1 MSLQAMFLSPE
12 LLSWTLKNKL
22 IIYLHVQIDGETHTE
37 VIRVSE
43 YLPADPRP
51 LLGYLAHLRPVP
63 SRRDVEVNVGAAL
76 TPAQRPLYR
85 QDLLPPL
92 VLHGEQR
99 RAERPLLLHVADDG
113 ARGAVDLQ
121 LLYTVWKLC

>member
-1 MSLQAMFLSPE
+1 MFLSPE
-12 LLSWTLKNKL
+12 LFSRTLKNKQT
-22 IIYLHVQIDGETHTE
+22 IYLHVQINRETNTE

-51 LLGYLAHLRPVP
+51 LLGYLADLRPVP

-85 QDLLPPL
+85 QDLLAPL

-99 RAERPLLLHVADDG
+99 GAEGPLLLHVPDDG

-121 LLYTVWKLC
+121 LLHTQGKCDS